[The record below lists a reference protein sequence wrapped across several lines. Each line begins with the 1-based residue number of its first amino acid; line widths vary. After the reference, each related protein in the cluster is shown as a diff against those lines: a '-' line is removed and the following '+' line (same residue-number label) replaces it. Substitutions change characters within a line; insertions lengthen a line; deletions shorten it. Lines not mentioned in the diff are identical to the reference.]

1 MSEINE
7 ELKRLIEDRESIKV
21 VSSLNREGI
30 INSAPKGSL
39 EISGEDELTYVEIL
53 ESSKSYR
60 NIVYSIWFDKIISVL
75 IVGKDRETYQI
86 HGSVKKI
93 LTCGAEYEE
102 YYKKYQNARG
112 FDIAAVVKI
121 KIQDINDL
129 NLAKGIEKQKKEHPF
144 FSHYDSIS
152 IAG

>member
-7 ELKRLIEDRESIKV
+7 ELRRLIEDRESIKV
-21 VSSLNREGI
+21 VSSINREGI

-39 EISGEDELTYVEIL
+39 EISGKDELTYVEIL

-60 NIVYSIWFDKIISVL
+60 NIVYSIWFDKKISIL
-75 IVGKDRETYQI
+75 IVGKDRESYQI
-86 HGSVKKI
+86 QGSVKKI
-93 LTCGAEYEE
+93 LTCGTEYEE
-102 YYKKYQNARG
+102 YYRKYQGARG

-121 KIQDINDL
+121 KIEDINDL
-129 NLAKGIEKQKKEHPF
+129 NLVKGIEKQKKEHPF